1 MIIFR
6 IFERSPSLSVIP
18 FGFWYCNISES
29 KQMRYACLSTCTM
42 HTKAPTSENVLD
54 TITLKVR
61 HLFCVKIHIIEI
73 KLSFEE
79 NTQLPLILG
88 YCLEDTVWNL
98 GHWKPGRS

>member
-1 MIIFR
+1 
-6 IFERSPSLSVIP
+6 
-18 FGFWYCNISES
+18 
-29 KQMRYACLSTCTM
+29 MRYACLFTCTI
-42 HTKAPTSENVLD
+42 HAKAPTNANVLD
-54 TITLKVR
+54 TITLKVT

-88 YCLEDTVWNL
+88 YCLEDKVWNL

>member
-1 MIIFR
+1 
-6 IFERSPSLSVIP
+6 
-18 FGFWYCNISES
+18 
-29 KQMRYACLSTCTM
+29 MRYACLSTCTM
-42 HTKAPTSENVLD
+42 HTKAPTKENVLD

-98 GHWKPGRS
+98 GHGKLGRS

>member
-1 MIIFR
+1 MMIFR
-6 IFERSPSLSVIP
+6 IFETSPSLSVIP
-18 FGFWYCNISES
+18 FGFRYCNISES

-61 HLFCVKIHIIEI
+61 HLFCVHIIEI
-73 KLSFEE
+73 KLSFEK

-88 YCLEDTVWNL
+88 YCLEDKVWNL
-98 GHWKPGRS
+98 GHGKPGRS

>member
-1 MIIFR
+1 
-6 IFERSPSLSVIP
+6 
-18 FGFWYCNISES
+18 
-29 KQMRYACLSTCTM
+29 MRYACLFTCTI
-42 HTKAPTSENVLD
+42 HAKAPTNQSNANVLD

-61 HLFCVKIHIIEI
+61 HLFCVHITEI

-98 GHWKPGRS
+98 GHGKLGRS